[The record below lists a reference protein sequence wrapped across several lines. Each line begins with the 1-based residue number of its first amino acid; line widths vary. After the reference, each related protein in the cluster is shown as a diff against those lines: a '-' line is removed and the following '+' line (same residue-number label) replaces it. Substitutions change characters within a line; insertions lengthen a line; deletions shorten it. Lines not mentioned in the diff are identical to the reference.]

1 MKNAEK
7 FIHPTKF
14 TGNWPNWNGFAFL
27 DWHKENNVYH
37 PGEDYNFGYGD
48 QDLGQDTNCTANGIV
63 VHVSKRTTGYGNLII
78 CKHNLGYNL
87 RKFIKETYG
96 IDTNK
101 LYSLYAHLKDIS
113 VNVGDEIDCGQK
125 IGTVGKSGT
134 KWAHLH
140 FEIFAPIG
148 EIAKKAWR
156 FYPVGWSKEKIKQFW
171 LPAYQ
176 FIEST
181 KNIESYENFLGKS
194 KEYWLQVEKD
204 RIDLLK
210 QIGQCDYEWA
220 KKLEII
226 EKENQQS
233 AEKSAKEMLK
243 AEKSVISAQNEI
255 NKLTDKIEKLEKSNR
270 NLKTEVTQL
279 LENNAKN
286 IKFMSALK
294 LVAFTISN
302 MFKGGE
308 SEND

>member
-156 FYPVGWSKEKIKQFW
+156 FYPVGWSKEKIGSHIIRNNVVFDCGQAGIVGSLGGVYSKIYNNHIYDIW
-171 LPAYQ
+171 
-176 FIEST
+176 T
-181 KNIESYENFLGKS
+181 KRIFSGAEMAGIKIHASIDMLIKNNFTATVRPSKGSDILAACGQLSGK
-194 KEYWLQVEKD
+194 
-204 RIDLLK
+204 
-210 QIGQCDYEWA
+210 A
-220 KKLEII
+220 
-226 EKENQQS
+226 
-233 AEKSAKEMLK
+233 
-243 AEKSVISAQNEI
+243 
-255 NKLTDKIEKLEKSNR
+255 
-270 NLKTEVTQL
+270 
-279 LENNAKN
+279 NA
-286 IKFMSALK
+286 
-294 LVAFTISN
+294 
-302 MFKGGE
+302 
-308 SEND
+308 